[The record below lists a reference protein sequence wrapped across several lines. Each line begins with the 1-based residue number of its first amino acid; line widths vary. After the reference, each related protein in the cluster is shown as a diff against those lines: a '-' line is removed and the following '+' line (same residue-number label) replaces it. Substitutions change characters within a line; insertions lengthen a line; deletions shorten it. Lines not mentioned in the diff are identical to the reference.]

1 MDSVGLLSAT
11 GRRQS
16 ALAFRGLPWDRL
28 IHALPMG
35 VYTCDSAGRLV
46 QYNAKAAELWG
57 REPDLDKTDY
67 RFCGG
72 YKAYRLTGEPI
83 DMATGPVAQVLKTG
97 TPMRNKE
104 AILERPDGS
113 RIFIQA
119 DSEPLHDEEGKLVG
133 AVNCFQDISA
143 RKAAEADALER
154 DRALAENEHRLHE
167 LLQTLPAAVYTTD
180 IEGRITFYNDAAV
193 AFAGRRPSIGEKWCV
208 SWRLYRPD
216 GSYLPHDQCPM
227 AVTLKEGRAVRG
239 AEAIAERPDG
249 SRVWFTPYPTPLT
262 DPSGKM
268 VGAVNMLVD
277 ITDRK
282 QGEQQHKL
290 MIDELNH
297 RVKNTLATIQSLIAQ
312 SVRGGLSIEEYRRVL
327 EGRVQALS
335 RAHNQLSRRSWNDAD
350 FEEVVRA
357 GLASHIESGA
367 IEIDGEPVTV
377 PPRAALLL
385 GMAFHELATNAAK
398 YGALSRPGGKV
409 SLGWRVS
416 GHQLLIDW
424 RESGGPEIAKR
435 TQAGFG
441 TRLIERGI
449 KAELLGEASI
459 EFIATGVSCKIE
471 IPLADGNE

>member
-277 ITDRK
+277 ITARK
-282 QGEQQHKL
+282 QAEQQQKL
-290 MIDELNH
+290 LVDEVNH
-297 RVKNTLATIQSLIAQ
+297 RAKNTLATVQSLIAQ
-312 SVRGGLSIEEYRRVL
+312 TMRPDIGDFRRTL
-327 EGRVQALS
+327 QARVQALS
-335 RAHNQLSRRSWNDAD
+335 RAQDQLSRRNWNDAD
-350 FEEVVRA
+350 FGEVVRA
-357 GLASHIESGA
+357 GLAPFLGEGRIALG
-367 IEIDGEPVTV
+367 GEPVRL

-385 GMAFHELATNAAK
+385 SMAFHELGTNAQRH
-398 YGALSRPGGKV
+398 GALSQPGGSV
-409 SLGWRVS
+409 DLSWRVDDDVL
-416 GHQLLIDW
+416 HVKWHEQ
-424 RESGGPEIAKR
+424 GGPPVHVPA
-435 TQAGFG
+435 QPGFG
-441 TRLIERGI
+441 TRVIERGI
-449 KAELLGEASI
+449 EAELRGRAAI
-459 EFIATGVSCKIE
+459 EFAPSGVRCAIDV
-471 IPLADGNE
+471 PLRHADE